1 MRGCERTRP
10 PEGFSA
16 LCQKP
21 LQPFL
26 QPGLLSLYPEHK
38 MKVLGE
44 GCGLQALEGS
54 AGEVQSLVVLE

>member
-1 MRGCERTRP
+1 MRGCERTQP

-26 QPGLLSLYPEHK
+26 EPSSLSLCPENK
-38 MKVLGE
+38 IKVPGK